1 VTSSQRAAL
10 TAVLVAVQF
19 TVPAE
24 RPADSLTAIL
34 VSVLSLIRQPS
45 SCARGYWR
53 AGATLGV
60 VAASRASRA
69 SSSS

>member
-24 RPADSLTAIL
+24 RQADSLTAIDHM
-34 VSVLSLIRQPS
+34 VTYCRVVDIAARRRQ
-45 SCARGYWR
+45 RLR
-53 AGATLGV
+53 AE
-60 VAASRASRA
+60 
-69 SSSS
+69 

>member
-24 RPADSLTAIL
+24 RQGDSLTAIDHM
-34 VSVLSLIRQPS
+34 VTYCRVVDIAARRRQ
-45 SCARGYWR
+45 RLR
-53 AGATLGV
+53 AE
-60 VAASRASRA
+60 
-69 SSSS
+69 